1 MINFARISRPFLI
14 GLSSAFCL
22 VFPQASAETV
32 ETQQKVNSLAAI
44 VIGVS
49 DIESAMAF
57 YTSVIGL
64 ELVREVNAD
73 EYLERILEVPGGQG
87 TRIVLF
93 QSLSDDISA
102 DTRIVFYTNDAGAL
116 VESMRQRELEVVHAA
131 EPIAGTSVI
140 VGIAKDANGT
150 MLEFIQLPKPTSS
163 AVD

>member
-32 ETQQKVNSLAAI
+32 EAQQKVNSLAAI

-73 EYLERILEVPGGQG
+73 EYLERILEVPGGAG
-87 TRIVLF
+87 NPYRPVPEPVRRCRCRHAHCVL
-93 QSLSDDISA
+93 
-102 DTRIVFYTNDAGAL
+102 RG
-116 VESMRQRELEVVHAA
+116 
-131 EPIAGTSVI
+131 
-140 VGIAKDANGT
+140 
-150 MLEFIQLPKPTSS
+150 
-163 AVD
+163 